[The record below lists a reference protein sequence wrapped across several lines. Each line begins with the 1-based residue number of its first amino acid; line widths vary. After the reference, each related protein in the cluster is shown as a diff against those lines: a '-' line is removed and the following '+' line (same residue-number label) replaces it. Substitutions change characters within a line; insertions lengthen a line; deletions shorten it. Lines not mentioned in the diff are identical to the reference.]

1 MNYLQLCNAV
11 LREINEVEITN
22 VTSTRGIQTSVADF
36 INKAQRDIINSEV
49 EWPFTVVNQSFT
61 TTAGTS
67 EYDRESDAK
76 TVDYDSFTIQESA
89 DTAERKLKY
98 ISFDEYLEKR
108 NEADTNP
115 DSSARALSEYVY
127 TTPDNKIGLS
137 PVPDK
142 STYTVRYYYYQ
153 TTTDMAA
160 NTDTPIIPERFHDVI
175 VNRARYYAHMLR
187 SDVQFSQLALRDYTD
202 GLGRMR
208 VELINRKDYMRLS
221 NARYFTAESV
231 CCEARRRTDAR
242 QGCVHASSGCRN
254 PVAKLRAGH
263 QRWLP
268 PHQRLHQVRLESG
281 WRLVGHHS
289 RRTHLQRS
297 GYRRTGYGSIQGVRQ
312 RLD

>member
-1 MNYLQLCNAV
+1 MNYLELTNAV

-22 VTSTRGIQTSVADF
+22 VSSTRGVQSSVKDF

-61 TTAGTS
+61 TTAGTA

-98 ISFDEYLEKR
+98 ISFDEYLERR

-115 DSSARALSEYVY
+115 NASARALSEYVY

-142 STYTVRYYYYQ
+142 DTYTVRYYYYQ
-153 TTTDMAA
+153 TTSDMAA
-160 NTDTPIIPERFHDVI
+160 NTDTPTVPERFHDVI

-187 SDVQFSQLALRDYTD
+187 SDVQFAQLALRDYTE
-202 GLGRMR
+202 GLSRMR
-208 VELINRKDYMRLS
+208 VELINRKDYMR
-221 NARYFTAESV
+221 AV
-231 CCEARRRTDAR
+231 
-242 QGCVHASSGCRN
+242 
-254 PVAKLRAGH
+254 
-263 QRWLP
+263 
-268 PHQRLHQVRLESG
+268 
-281 WRLVGHHS
+281 
-289 RRTHLQRS
+289 
-297 GYRRTGYGSIQGVRQ
+297 
-312 RLD
+312 

>member
-22 VTSTRGIQTSVADF
+22 VTSTRGIQTSVSDF

-67 EYDRESDAK
+67 EYSRESDAK

-98 ISFDEYLEKR
+98 ISFDEYLERR

-115 DSSARALSEYVY
+115 NASARALSEYVY

-142 STYTVRYYYYQ
+142 DTYTVRYYYYQ
-153 TTTDMAA
+153 TTSDMAA
-160 NTDTPIIPERFHDVI
+160 NTDTPTVPERFHDVI

-208 VELINRKDYMRLS
+208 VELINRKDYMR
-221 NARYFTAESV
+221 AV
-231 CCEARRRTDAR
+231 
-242 QGCVHASSGCRN
+242 
-254 PVAKLRAGH
+254 
-263 QRWLP
+263 
-268 PHQRLHQVRLESG
+268 
-281 WRLVGHHS
+281 
-289 RRTHLQRS
+289 
-297 GYRRTGYGSIQGVRQ
+297 
-312 RLD
+312 

>member
-22 VTSTRGIQTSVADF
+22 VTSTRGIQTSIADF

-67 EYDRESDAK
+67 EYSRESDAK

-98 ISFDEYLEKR
+98 ISFDEYLERR

-115 DSSARALSEYVY
+115 NASARALSEYVY

-142 STYTVRYYYYQ
+142 DTYTVRYYYYQ

-202 GLGRMR
+202 GLSRMR
-208 VELINRKDYMRLS
+208 VELINRKDYMR
-221 NARYFTAESV
+221 AV
-231 CCEARRRTDAR
+231 
-242 QGCVHASSGCRN
+242 
-254 PVAKLRAGH
+254 
-263 QRWLP
+263 
-268 PHQRLHQVRLESG
+268 
-281 WRLVGHHS
+281 
-289 RRTHLQRS
+289 
-297 GYRRTGYGSIQGVRQ
+297 
-312 RLD
+312 

>member
-61 TTAGTS
+61 TTAGTA

-98 ISFDEYLEKR
+98 ISFDEYLERR

-115 DSSARALSEYVY
+115 NASARALSEYVY

-160 NTDTPIIPERFHDVI
+160 NTDNPIIPERFHDVI

-208 VELINRKDYMRLS
+208 VELINRKDYMR
-221 NARYFTAESV
+221 AV
-231 CCEARRRTDAR
+231 
-242 QGCVHASSGCRN
+242 
-254 PVAKLRAGH
+254 
-263 QRWLP
+263 
-268 PHQRLHQVRLESG
+268 
-281 WRLVGHHS
+281 
-289 RRTHLQRS
+289 
-297 GYRRTGYGSIQGVRQ
+297 
-312 RLD
+312 

>member
-49 EWPFTVVNQSFT
+49 EWPFTVVSQSFT
-61 TTAGTS
+61 TTAGTA
-67 EYDRESDAK
+67 EYSRESDAK

-98 ISFDEYLEKR
+98 ISFDEYLERR

-115 DSSARALSEYVY
+115 NASARALPEYVY

-137 PVPDK
+137 PVPDE

-153 TTTDMAA
+153 TNSDMAA
-160 NTDTPIIPERFHDVI
+160 NTDTPTVPERFHDVI

-187 SDVQFSQLALRDYTD
+187 SDVQFAQLALRDYTE
-202 GLGRMR
+202 GLSRMR
-208 VELINRKDYMRLS
+208 VELINRKDYMR
-221 NARYFTAESV
+221 AV
-231 CCEARRRTDAR
+231 
-242 QGCVHASSGCRN
+242 
-254 PVAKLRAGH
+254 
-263 QRWLP
+263 
-268 PHQRLHQVRLESG
+268 
-281 WRLVGHHS
+281 
-289 RRTHLQRS
+289 
-297 GYRRTGYGSIQGVRQ
+297 
-312 RLD
+312 

>member
-61 TTAGTS
+61 TTAGTA
-67 EYDRESDAK
+67 EYSRESDAK

-98 ISFDEYLEKR
+98 ISFDEYLERR

-153 TTTDMAA
+153 TTSDMAA
-160 NTDTPIIPERFHDVI
+160 NTDTPTIPERFHDVI

-208 VELINRKDYMRLS
+208 VELINRKDYMR
-221 NARYFTAESV
+221 AV
-231 CCEARRRTDAR
+231 
-242 QGCVHASSGCRN
+242 
-254 PVAKLRAGH
+254 
-263 QRWLP
+263 
-268 PHQRLHQVRLESG
+268 
-281 WRLVGHHS
+281 
-289 RRTHLQRS
+289 
-297 GYRRTGYGSIQGVRQ
+297 
-312 RLD
+312 

>member
-1 MNYLQLCNAV
+1 MNYLELTNAV

-22 VTSTRGIQTSVADF
+22 VSSTRGVQSSVKDF

-67 EYDRESDAK
+67 EYSRESDAK

-98 ISFDEYLEKR
+98 ISFDEYLERR

-115 DSSARALSEYVY
+115 NASARALSEYVY

-142 STYTVRYYYYQ
+142 DTYTVRYYYYQ
-153 TTTDMAA
+153 TTSDMAA
-160 NTDTPIIPERFHDVI
+160 NTDTPTVPERFHDVI

-187 SDVQFSQLALRDYTD
+187 SDVQFAQLALRDYTE
-202 GLGRMR
+202 GLSRMR
-208 VELINRKDYMRLS
+208 VELINRKDYMR
-221 NARYFTAESV
+221 AV
-231 CCEARRRTDAR
+231 
-242 QGCVHASSGCRN
+242 
-254 PVAKLRAGH
+254 
-263 QRWLP
+263 
-268 PHQRLHQVRLESG
+268 
-281 WRLVGHHS
+281 
-289 RRTHLQRS
+289 
-297 GYRRTGYGSIQGVRQ
+297 
-312 RLD
+312 

>member
-67 EYDRESDAK
+67 EYSRESDAK

-98 ISFDEYLEKR
+98 ISFDEYLERR

-115 DSSARALSEYVY
+115 NASARALSEYVY

-142 STYTVRYYYYQ
+142 DTYTVRYYY
-153 TTTDMAA
+153 
-160 NTDTPIIPERFHDVI
+160 
-175 VNRARYYAHMLR
+175 
-187 SDVQFSQLALRDYTD
+187 
-202 GLGRMR
+202 
-208 VELINRKDYMRLS
+208 
-221 NARYFTAESV
+221 
-231 CCEARRRTDAR
+231 
-242 QGCVHASSGCRN
+242 
-254 PVAKLRAGH
+254 
-263 QRWLP
+263 
-268 PHQRLHQVRLESG
+268 
-281 WRLVGHHS
+281 
-289 RRTHLQRS
+289 
-297 GYRRTGYGSIQGVRQ
+297 
-312 RLD
+312 